1 MSSLH
6 TRLTLECPW
15 SHELE
20 VKHSHFVAWAA
31 PVASP
36 EEALAYVQTVRDPQA
51 THNCW
56 AYRAGPQY
64 RFSDDG
70 EPSGTAGR
78 PILSAI
84 EGQGL
89 DGVVVV
95 VTRYFGGIKLGAGG
109 LVRAYGSAASE
120 CLRQAPKRVMVPRVR
135 CALQAPFEFSNTLF
149 HLLEG
154 LHRESE
160 TYNQAGLSVVF
171 TLDENQLPLFQEQV
185 RDQTRG
191 RAVLRVLERLEGY

>member
-1 MSSLH
+1 MSTQS
-6 TRLTLECPW
+6 RLTLEGPH

-20 VKHSHFVAWAA
+20 VKHSRFVARAT

-36 EEALAYVQTVRDPQA
+36 EEALAFLQAVRDPAA

-56 AYRAGPQY
+56 AYKLGPLY

-89 DGVVVV
+89 DGVMVV

-109 LVRAYGSAASE
+109 LARAYGGAAAE
-120 CLRQAPKRVMVPRVR
+120 CLRLAAKRLVLPRVR
-135 CALQAPFEFSNTLF
+135 CALQAPFECSNTLF
-149 HLLEG
+149 HLLGG
-154 LHRESE
+154 LERETE
-160 TYNQAGLSVVF
+160 TYTEAGVYFVLHIEEAKLPELQA
-171 TLDENQLPLFQEQV
+171 QV
-185 RDQTRG
+185 RDLTRG
-191 RAVLRVLERLEGY
+191 RAVFEVLERL

>member
-1 MSSLH
+1 MSSAH
-6 TRLTLECPW
+6 SRLTLERAW

-20 VKHSHFVAWAA
+20 VKHSRFVVRAA
-31 PVASP
+31 PVISP
-36 EEALAYVQTVRDPQA
+36 EEALAFLRSVRVPEA

-56 AYRAGPQY
+56 AYKVGPLY

-78 PILSAI
+78 PILSAV

-89 DGVVVV
+89 DGVMVV

-109 LVRAYGSAASE
+109 LVRAYGGVASE
-120 CLRQAPKRVMVPRVR
+120 CLRQAPKRVIVPRVR
-135 CALQAPFEFSNTLF
+135 CALQAPFEFSHALF

-154 LHRESE
+154 LQRETE
-160 TYNQAGLSVVF
+160 TYNEAGLSVVF
-171 TLDENQLPLFQEQV
+171 TLEESQLPQFQEEV

-191 RAVLRVLERLEGY
+191 RALLRVLERLEVY

>member
-1 MSSLH
+1 MHS
-6 TRLTLECPW
+6 RLTLERPW

-20 VKHSHFVAWAA
+20 VKRSRFVAQAA

-36 EEALAYVQTVRDPQA
+36 EEAQAYVQAVRNPLA
-51 THNCW
+51 SHNCW
-56 AYRAGPQY
+56 AYKVGPLY

-89 DGVVVV
+89 DGVVIVV
-95 VTRYFGGIKLGAGG
+95 VRTFGGIKLGAGG
-109 LVRAYGSAASE
+109 LVRAYGGVASE
-120 CLRQAPKRVMVPRVR
+120 CLRQAPKRVVVTRVR

-154 LHRESE
+154 LHRETE
-160 TYNQAGLSVVF
+160 TYNEAGLSVVF
-171 TLDENQLPLFQEQV
+171 TLDEDQLPLIKERV

-191 RAVLRVLERLEGY
+191 RALLQVLERL

>member
-1 MSSLH
+1 MSSVQS
-6 TRLTLECPW
+6 RLTLERPW

-20 VKHSHFVAWAA
+20 VKHSRFVARAA

-36 EEALAYVQTVRDPQA
+36 EEALAYVQAVRDPQA

-56 AYRAGPQY
+56 AYKLGPRY

-95 VTRYFGGIKLGAGG
+95 VTRYFGGIKLGTGG

-120 CLRQAPKRVMVPRVR
+120 CLRQAPKRVIVPRVR
-135 CALQAPFEFSNTLF
+135 CVLQAPFEFSNTLF

-160 TYNQAGLSVVF
+160 TYNEAGLSVVF
-171 TLDENQLPLFQEQV
+171 TLDENQLPLFQERV

-191 RAVLRVLERLEGY
+191 RALLQVLERLEGY

>member
-1 MSSLH
+1 MSSVQS
-6 TRLTLECPW
+6 RLTLERPW

-20 VKHSHFVAWAA
+20 VKHSRFVARAA

-36 EEALAYVQTVRDPQA
+36 EEALAYVQAVRDPQA

-56 AYRAGPQY
+56 AYKLGPRY

-95 VTRYFGGIKLGAGG
+95 VTRYFGGIKLGTGG

-120 CLRQAPKRVMVPRVR
+120 CLRQAPKRVIVPRVR
-135 CALQAPFEFSNTLF
+135 CVLQAPFEFSNTLF

-160 TYNQAGLSVVF
+160 TYNEAGLSVVF
-171 TLDENQLPLFQEQV
+171 TLDENQLSLFQERV

-191 RAVLRVLERLEGY
+191 RALLQVLERLEGY

>member
-1 MSSLH
+1 MSGVYS
-6 TRLTLECPW
+6 RLTLKHPW

-20 VKHSHFVAWAA
+20 VKHSRFVAQAA
-31 PVASP
+31 PVTSP
-36 EEALAYVQTVRDPQA
+36 KEALGYVQAVRNPQA

-56 AYRAGPQY
+56 AYKVGSLY

-95 VTRYFGGIKLGAGG
+95 VARTFGGIKLGAGG
-109 LVRAYGSAASE
+109 LVRAYGGAVSE
-120 CLRQAPKRVMVPRVR
+120 CLRRAPKRMIVPRVR
-135 CALQAPFEFSNTLF
+135 CSLQAPFEFSNTLF
-149 HLLEG
+149 HLLAG
-154 LHRESE
+154 FHRETE
-160 TYNQAGLSVVF
+160 AFNERGLSVVF
-171 TLDENQLPLFQEQV
+171 TLDEEALPLFQEQV
-185 RDQTRG
+185 RDLTRG
-191 RAVLRVLERLEGY
+191 RALLHVLERLEDG

>member
-1 MSSLH
+1 MSGLH
-6 TRLTLECPW
+6 TRLTLERPW

-20 VKHSHFVAWAA
+20 VKHSRFVAWAA

-36 EEALAYVQTVRDPQA
+36 EEALAYVQAVRDPQA

-56 AYRAGPQY
+56 AYRVGPQY

-89 DGVVVV
+89 EGVVVV

-109 LVRAYGSAASE
+109 LVRAYGGAASE
-120 CLRQAPKRVMVPRVR
+120 CLRQAPKRVVVPRIR

-154 LHRESE
+154 LPRESE
-160 TYNQAGLSVVF
+160 TYSQAGLSVVF
-171 TLDENQLPLFQEQV
+171 TLDENQLPLFQERV

-191 RAVLRVLERLEGY
+191 RALLRVLERLEGY

>member
-1 MSSLH
+1 MSSVH
-6 TRLTLECPW
+6 SRLTLERPW

-20 VKHSHFVAWAA
+20 VKHSRFVAQAA

-36 EEALAYVQTVRDPQA
+36 EEALAYVQAVRNPQA

-56 AYRAGPQY
+56 AYKVGSLY

-95 VTRYFGGIKLGAGG
+95 VARTFGGIKLGAGG
-109 LVRAYGSAASE
+109 LVRAYGGAASE
-120 CLRQAPKRVMVPRVR
+120 CLRQAPKRVIVPRVR
-135 CALQAPFEFSNTLF
+135 CSLQAPFEFSNTLF
-149 HLLEG
+149 HLLAG
-154 LHRESE
+154 LHREAE
-160 TYNQAGLSVVF
+160 AYNEAGLSVVF
-171 TLDENQLPLFQEQV
+171 TLDEDQLPLFQEQV

-191 RAVLRVLERLEGY
+191 RALLRVLERLEVY